1 MKTMNAIERV
11 ETVLQGG
18 IPDRVPVDFHDFMVA
33 AQRSG
38 APFPEYF
45 RSGEAMAEGQIAN
58 WREFGQ
64 DVVLVEN
71 GTAALAQACGVGVEY
86 MEDTAPVSF
95 VPAIEGLDEVDK
107 LVLPDPYATAPLAE
121 NLKATR
127 RVVEEIGREAFIIG
141 RADQGPFSL
150 ASMIVGIE
158 EFLVAIALP
167 GNEEKLARLL
177 AFSEEVVYRYAVAQ
191 MEQGAHMTSIGE
203 SIAGPDVCSPA
214 VYREWAWAAD
224 RRLVE
229 RLAADDIRLAYHI
242 CGDATRISSE
252 MVDTGAA
259 VLELDYK
266 CDLRAIKGAT
276 AGRTTVLGVID
287 PSEVIARASPEVVT
301 CGGACRA
308 RGPRTGWWP
317 HHRSWLRASTGDAD
331 GQPARLRGGRAR
343 VRALRA
349 RRSSG
354 RLGPAGPRWCTA

>member
-1 MKTMNAIERV
+1 MTDMSAIERV

-33 AQRSG
+33 AKASG

-45 RSGEAMAEGQIAN
+45 RDGAAMAEGQIRS
-58 WREFGQ
+58 WREFGH

-86 MEDTAPVSF
+86 MDDTAPVSF
-95 VPAIEGLDEVDK
+95 IPAISSLDEVDQ
-107 LVLPDPYATAPLAE
+107 LVMPDPYKVDPLRQ
-121 NLKATR
+121 NLETTR
-127 RVVEEIGREAFIIG
+127 IVVEEIGDEAFIIG

-158 EFLVAIALP
+158 EFLIATALP
-167 GNEEKLARLL
+167 GNEEKLAQLL
-177 AFSEEVVYRYAVAQ
+177 AFTEEVVYRYAVAQ

-224 RRLVE
+224 KRLVE
-229 RLAADDIRLAYHI
+229 RLAADGIRLSYHI
-242 CGDATRISSE
+242 CGNATPIAGD

-266 CDLRAIKGAT
+266 CDKEAIKAAT
-276 AGRTTVLGVID
+276 TGHTTVLGVID
-287 PSEVIARASPEVVT
+287 PSEVIARSTPDMVAEAVRDELQVLAPGGGLIIGPGCALPPETPAANLHAFVE
-301 CGGACRA
+301 AA
-308 RGPRTGWWP
+308 
-317 HHRSWLRASTGDAD
+317 HRWGRYRPD
-331 GQPARLRGGRAR
+331 GSLVA
-343 VRALRA
+343 
-349 RRSSG
+349 
-354 RLGPAGPRWCTA
+354 

>member
-1 MKTMNAIERV
+1 MDTMTSIERV
-11 ETVLQGG
+11 ETVLRGG

-45 RSGEAMAEGQIAN
+45 KNGEAMAEGQIAS
-58 WREFGQ
+58 WREFGH

-95 VPAIEGLDEVDK
+95 VPAIASLDDVDQ
-107 LVLPDPYATAPLAE
+107 LVMPDPYATEPLAE

-127 RVVEEIGREAFIIG
+127 IVVEEIGKEAFVIG

-167 GNEEKLARLL
+167 GNEEKLAKLL
-177 AFSEEVVYRYAVAQ
+177 AFAEEVVYRYAAAQ

-203 SIAGPDVCSPA
+203 SIAGPDVCAPA
-214 VYREWAWAAD
+214 AYRQWAHTAD
-224 RRLVE
+224 TRLVK
-229 RLAADDIRLAYHI
+229 RLAEQDIRLAYHI
-242 CGDATRISSE
+242 CGDATRIVE
-252 MVDTGAA
+252 DMVESGAA

-266 CDLRAIKGAT
+266 CDLPAIKAAT
-276 AGRTTVLGVID
+276 TGRTTVLGVVD
-287 PSEVIARASPEVVT
+287 PSEVIARATPETVAEAVREELAVLAP
-301 CGGACRA
+301 GGGLII
-308 RGPRTGWWP
+308 GPGCALPPETP
-317 HHRSWLRASTGDAD
+317 AQNMHAFVEAAHRH
-331 GQPARLRGGRAR
+331 GRY
-343 VRALRA
+343 
-349 RRSSG
+349 RSDG
-354 RLGPAGPRWCTA
+354 RLLVSAPD

>member
-1 MKTMNAIERV
+1 VLMTTMTSIERV
-11 ETVLQGG
+11 ETVLRGG

-45 RSGEAMAEGQIAN
+45 KDGQAMAEGQIAS
-58 WREFGQ
+58 WREFGH

-95 VPAIEGLDEVDK
+95 VPAISSLDDVDS
-107 LVLPDPYATAPLAE
+107 LVVPDPYRVDPLRE

-127 RVVEEIGREAFIIG
+127 IVCDEIGQDAFIIG

-158 EFLVAIALP
+158 EFLVATALP
-167 GNEEKLARLL
+167 GNEEKLAQLL

-203 SIAGPDVCSPA
+203 SLAGPDVCSPVA
-214 VYREWAWAAD
+214 YEQWAQTAD
-224 RRLVE
+224 QRLVE

-242 CGDATRISSE
+242 CGDATRIVGA
-252 MVDTGAA
+252 MTDTGAA

-266 CDLRAIKGAT
+266 CDLATVKAAT
-276 AGRTTVLGVID
+276 AGRTTVLGVVD
-287 PSEVIARASPEVVT
+287 PSEVIARSSPETVAQAVRDELEVLAP
-301 CGGACRA
+301 GGGLII
-308 RGPRTGWWP
+308 GPGCALPPETP
-317 HHRSWLRASTGDAD
+317 EANMHAFVEAAHRY
-331 GQPARLRGGRAR
+331 GRYQ
-343 VRALRA
+343 
-349 RRSSG
+349 SDG
-354 RLGPAGPRWCTA
+354 RLLVSAPD